1 MFCDQCGTQLQPAQQ
16 NCARCGKP
24 VLGPVGYRR
33 NRVQEHVRLVGILWM
48 AYSALSVVGGIVLVT
63 VAQTIFGNVM
73 MRMRGGPP
81 PEVAGWLRPLLTFI
95 GGIILIKA
103 AAGFI
108 AGWGLLQREPWAR
121 VVTLVVG
128 FISLFNIP
136 LGTALGIYTLWVLLP
151 TQSDDEYEALAKA
164 A

>member
-16 NCARCGKP
+16 SCARCGKP

-48 AYSALSVVGGIVLVT
+48 AYSALTVVAGVVLTIV
-63 VAQTIFGNVM
+63 ARTIFGGHFN
-73 MRMRGGPP
+73 GPP
-81 PEVAGWLRPLLTFI
+81 PEVSAWLGPFLTFI
-95 GGIILIKA
+95 AGIILIKG

-121 VVTLVVG
+121 AVTLVIG
-128 FISLFNIP
+128 FISLFNVPI
-136 LGTALGIYTLWVLLP
+136 GTALGIYTLWVLLP
-151 TQSDDEYEALAKA
+151 TQSDDEYQALAKA

>member
-1 MFCDQCGTQLQPAQQ
+1 MFCDQCGAQLQSGQQ
-16 NCARCGKP
+16 TCARCGKT
-24 VLGPVGYRR
+24 VLGPNAYRR

-48 AYSALSVVGGIVLVT
+48 AYSALHVVAAVALVIV
-63 VAQTIFGNVM
+63 ANTIFSGHF
-73 MRMRGGPP
+73 RFPDGPP
-81 PEVAGWLRPLLTFI
+81 PGIANWLRPLLTFFS
-95 GGIILIKA
+95 GLILLKG

-108 AGWGLLQREPWAR
+108 AGWGLLQRESWAR
-121 VVTLVVG
+121 VLTLVVG

-151 TQSDDEYEALAKA
+151 AQSDDEYQALAKA

>member
-1 MFCDQCGTQLQPAQQ
+1 MFCDQCGTQLQSAQQ
-16 NCARCGKP
+16 SCASCGKP
-24 VLGPVGYRR
+24 VLGPVAYRR

-48 AYSALSVVGGIVLVT
+48 AYSALSVVGGIILVT

-73 MRMRGGPP
+73 TRMTGGPP

>member
-16 NCARCGKP
+16 SCGRCGKA

-48 AYSALSVVGGIVLVT
+48 AYSALLVLAGVAVEIV
-63 VAQTIFGNVM
+63 AHTIFSGVGVF
-73 MRMRGGPP
+73 RQGPP
-81 PEVAGWLRPLLTFI
+81 AEISDWLRPLLTFV
-95 GGIILIKA
+95 GGLVLIKA

-108 AGWGLLQREPWAR
+108 AGWGLLQRESWAR
-121 VVTLVVG
+121 AATLIVG

-151 TQSDDEYEALAKA
+151 TQSDDEYLALTKA

>member
-1 MFCDQCGTQLQPAQQ
+1 MYCDQCGTQLQSGQQ
-16 NCARCGKP
+16 SCARCGKA
-24 VLGPVGYRR
+24 VVGPVGYRR
-33 NRVQEHVRLVGILWM
+33 NRVQEHIRLVGILWM
-48 AYSALSVVGGIVLVT
+48 AYSALSVVGGVVLMIV
-63 VAQTIFGNVM
+63 ARTIFGGHFN
-73 MRMRGGPP
+73 GPP
-81 PEVAGWLRPLLTFI
+81 PEVSAWLSPFLTFI
-95 GGIILIKA
+95 GGMILLKG

-121 VVTLVVG
+121 VVTLVIG

-151 TQSDDEYEALAKA
+151 TQSDDEYQALAKA

>member
-1 MFCDQCGTQLQPAQQ
+1 MFCDQCGSQLQPEQQ
-16 NCARCGKP
+16 SCLRCGKA
-24 VLGPVGYRR
+24 VLGPVGYRH

-48 AYSALSVVGGIVLVT
+48 AYSALLVVGGIAVEI
-63 VAQTIFGNVM
+63 VAHTIFSGVGVF
-73 MRMRGGPP
+73 RQGPP
-81 PEVAGWLRPLLTFI
+81 QDISDWLRPLLTFI
-95 GGIILIKA
+95 GGLVLLKA

-121 VVTLVVG
+121 VAALIVG
-128 FISLFNIP
+128 FISLFNVP

-151 TQSDDEYEALAKA
+151 TQSDDEYQALAKA

>member
-1 MFCDQCGTQLQPAQQ
+1 MFCDQCGTQLQSGQQ
-16 NCARCGKP
+16 NCGRCGKA
-24 VLGPVGYRR
+24 VLGPLGYRR

-48 AYSALSVVGGIVLVT
+48 AYSALSVVGGVVLMIV
-63 VAQTIFGNVM
+63 ARTIFGGFIRLPN
-73 MRMRGGPP
+73 GPP
-81 PEVAGWLRPLLTFI
+81 PEFTAWLSPFLTFI
-95 GGIILIKA
+95 GGMVLLKG

-121 VVTLVVG
+121 VVTLVIG

-151 TQSDDEYEALAKA
+151 TQSDEEYQALAKA

>member
-16 NCARCGKP
+16 SCGRCGKA
-24 VLGPVGYRR
+24 VVGPVGYRR

-48 AYSALSVVGGIVLVT
+48 AYSALLVFAGIAVEI
-63 VAQTIFGNVM
+63 VAHTIFSGVGVF
-73 MRMRGGPP
+73 RQGPP
-81 PEVAGWLRPLLTFI
+81 QDIGDWLRPLLTFV
-95 GGIILIKA
+95 GGLILLKA

-108 AGWGLLQREPWAR
+108 SGWGLLQREPWAR
-121 VVTLVVG
+121 AAALIVG
-128 FISLFNIP
+128 FISLFNVP

-151 TQSDDEYEALAKA
+151 AQSDDEYHALAHA

>member
-1 MFCDQCGTQLQPAQQ
+1 MFCDQCGSQLQPEQRS
-16 NCARCGKP
+16 CLRCGKA

-48 AYSALSVVGGIVLVT
+48 AYSALLVVGGIAVEI
-63 VAQTIFGNVM
+63 VAHTIFSGVGVF
-73 MRMRGGPP
+73 RQGPP
-81 PEVAGWLRPLLTFI
+81 QDISDWLRPLLTFI
-95 GGIILIKA
+95 GGLVLLKA

-121 VVTLVVG
+121 VAALIVG
-128 FISLFNIP
+128 FISLFNVP

-151 TQSDDEYEALAKA
+151 TQSDDEYQALAKA

>member
-1 MFCDQCGTQLQPAQQ
+1 MFCDQCGTQLQSGQQ
-16 NCARCGKP
+16 TCARCGKP
-24 VLGPVGYRR
+24 VLGPVGSRR

-48 AYSALSVVGGIVLVT
+48 AYSALSVVGGIVLVIIART
-63 VAQTIFGNVM
+63 LFGGFI
-73 MRMRGGPP
+73 RMPDGPP
-81 PEVAGWLRPLLTFI
+81 PEFTSWLSPFLTFI
-95 GGIILIKA
+95 GVMILIKA

-151 TQSDDEYEALAKA
+151 TQSDDEYQALAKA